1 MNNKIT
7 FITELLN
14 SKKIE
19 TSQKERLF
27 LLIANE
33 LKKSNTSDEKI
44 LAEIDAIKKK
54 IGGFEKIG
62 EDANS
67 DLETESNF
75 ILDNIDLSEET
86 DFPLSRLTESKNLK
100 NTKPGKN
107 NLQTT
112 KPEIETLIEENL
124 FFHNPKKI
132 TDFLNNFRENTDL
145 KWSSHI
151 WESKEKYSSIND
163 FIIGLNNDRK
173 TYLFNDLFNYN
184 LDLYN
189 LIRYFLFDPKSKII
203 DEVPEYGWPN
213 LNEVKIGWQTPNNL
227 LIDWCKENYDE
238 HINSLNF
245 KFPME
250 FHLPKKLTPKNK
262 INGKFI
268 STFEDIV
275 NLFKNEI
282 QFRDDYLYDEIK
294 KKVSTII
301 DFNVELDDNLKGVHL
316 YTYTRGFI
324 MAVGRIFEMF
334 KKNELFKDVR
344 IYSEFKQDCFIIKIN
359 QIGSFPTKRIQERN
373 LKSFIGGD
381 LNIII
386 GNVFSLCD
394 YSIISKFK
402 DENGNEI
409 NGELV
414 LLSEKTK
421 GNREKN
427 KLKSLFTTPELI
439 SAEGKVDGFMHQFK
453 FYL

>member
-19 TSQKERLF
+19 ASQKERLF
-27 LLIANE
+27 MLTANE
-33 LKKSNTSDEKI
+33 LKKSNETDEKI

-54 IGGFEKIG
+54 LEGFEKSKVKPNACF
-62 EDANS
+62 DS
-67 DLETESNF
+67 ESNF
-75 ILDNIDLSEET
+75 MFDEIDLSKGIEF
-86 DFPLSRLTESKNLK
+86 DLSGLSPNEDLNITNPESEILLK
-100 NTKPGKN
+100 
-107 NLQTT
+107 
-112 KPEIETLIEENL
+112 ENL
-124 FFHNPKKI
+124 LIHDPKKI
-132 TDFLNNFRENTDL
+132 SVFLNNFRENTDL

-151 WESKEKYSSIND
+151 WESKEKYSSISD
-163 FIIGLNNDRK
+163 FIKGINEDKK
-173 TYLFNDLFNYN
+173 TYLFNELFNYN

-189 LIRYFLFDPKSKII
+189 LIRFFLYHNKSEII
-203 DEVPEYGWPN
+203 DGVPKYGWPN
-213 LNEVKIGWQTPNNL
+213 LNEVKIGWQTPNDL
-227 LIDWCKENYDE
+227 LISWCKENYDK
-238 HINSLNF
+238 HINSSNF

-250 FHLPKKLTPKNK
+250 FPLPKNLTPKNK

-268 STFEDIV
+268 STFDDIV

-294 KKVSTII
+294 KKVSTIS
-301 DFNVELDDNLKGVHL
+301 DFSVKLDDNLKGVQL

-402 DENGNEI
+402 DEKGNEI

-414 LLSEKTK
+414 LLSENTK

-439 SAEGKVDGFMHQFK
+439 SVEGKIDGFMHQFK

>member
-14 SKKIE
+14 SKTIE
-19 TSQKERLF
+19 ASQKERLF
-27 LLIANE
+27 MLTANE
-33 LKKSNTSDEKI
+33 LKKSNETDEKI
-44 LAEIDAIKKK
+44 LAEIDAIKKQIK
-54 IGGFEKIG
+54 GFEKIG
-62 EDANS
+62 EDDNA
-67 DLETESNF
+67 DYETESNF
-75 ILDNIDLSEET
+75 IHDDIDLSEET
-86 DFPLSRLTESKNLK
+86 DFNLSRLTENKNLK
-100 NTKPGKN
+100 I
-107 NLQTT
+107 T
-112 KPEIETLIEENL
+112 KPENQTSIDDNL
-124 FFHNPKKI
+124 FIHNPKKI
-132 TDFLNNFRENTDL
+132 TAFLNNFRENTDL

-163 FIIGLNNDRK
+163 FIKGLNEDKK

-189 LIRYFLFDPKSKII
+189 LIRYFLYDPKSEMI
-203 DEVPEYGWPN
+203 DGVPKYGWPN
-213 LNEVKIGWQTPNNL
+213 LNDVKIGWQTPNNL

-238 HINSLNF
+238 QINSLNF

-294 KKVSTII
+294 KKVSTIS
-301 DFNVELDDNLKGVHL
+301 DFTVELDDNLKGVHL

-344 IYSEFKQDCFIIKIN
+344 IYSEFKQDSFIIKIN

-414 LLSEKTK
+414 LLSQNTK

>member
-19 TSQKERLF
+19 ASQKERLF
-27 LLIANE
+27 MLTANE
-33 LKKSNTSDEKI
+33 LAKSTEIDEKI
-44 LAEIDAIKKK
+44 LFEIAAIKKQLK
-54 IGGFEKIG
+54 AFEKHEIKPTV
-62 EDANS
+62 DS
-67 DLETESNF
+67 DSESNLTF
-75 ILDNIDLSEET
+75 EDIDLSEVT
-86 DFPLSRLTESKNLK
+86 KFDLSGLTTNIDLNITNLDSKNSHK
-100 NTKPGKN
+100 
-107 NLQTT
+107 
-112 KPEIETLIEENL
+112 ENL
-124 FFHNPKKI
+124 LIHNPKKI
-132 TDFLNNFRENTDL
+132 TAFLNNFRENTDL

-163 FIIGLNNDRK
+163 FIKGLNEDKK

-189 LIRYFLFDPKSKII
+189 LIRYFLYDPKSEMI
-203 DEVPEYGWPN
+203 DEVPKYGWPN
-213 LNEVKIGWQTPNNL
+213 LNELKIGWQTPNNL

-238 HINSLNF
+238 HINSMKF

-250 FHLPKKLTPKNK
+250 FPLPKSLTPKNK

-268 STFEDIV
+268 STFEDVV
-275 NLFKNEI
+275 NIFKNEI

-294 KKVSTII
+294 KKTSTIT
-301 DFNVELDDNLKGVHL
+301 DFNIELDDNLKEVQF

-324 MAVGRIFEMF
+324 MAIGRIFEMF
-334 KKNELFKDVR
+334 KMNELFKEIR
-344 IYSEFKQDCFIIKIN
+344 ICSELKQNYFIVKII
-359 QIGSFPTKRIQERN
+359 QIGSFPTKKIQEGN
-373 LKSFIGGD
+373 LKNFIGGD

-394 YSIISKFK
+394 YSIVSKFK

-409 NGELV
+409 IGELV
-414 LLSEKTK
+414 LLTEHTK

-439 SAEGKVDGFMHQFK
+439 PVEGNVEGFMHQFK

>member
-19 TSQKERLF
+19 ASQKERLF
-27 LLIANE
+27 MLTADE
-33 LKKSNTSDEKI
+33 LKKSTETDEKI
-44 LAEIDAIKKK
+44 IAEIDAIKKQLK
-54 IGGFEKIG
+54 DFEKS
-62 EDANS
+62 EVYPNAKLDS
-67 DLETESNF
+67 ESNF
-75 ILDNIDLSEET
+75 IFDNVDLSAET
-86 DFPLSRLTESKNLK
+86 NFDLSKLSNNQNSKIK
-100 NTKPGKN
+100 IPVT
-107 NLQTT
+107 
-112 KPEIETLIEENL
+112 ETLLKESL
-124 FFHNPKKI
+124 FIHNPKKI

-250 FHLPKKLTPKNK
+250 FHLPKNLTPKNK

-268 STFEDIV
+268 TTYEDIV

-294 KKVSTII
+294 KKVSTIS
-301 DFNVELDDNLKGVHL
+301 DFTVELDVNLKGVQL

-324 MAVGRIFEMF
+324 MAVGRVFEMF

-359 QIGSFPTKRIQERN
+359 QIGSFPTKRIQESN

-414 LLSEKTK
+414 LLSENTK

-427 KLKSLFTTPELI
+427 KLKSLFTSPELI
-439 SAEGKVDGFMHQFK
+439 LVEGKVDGFMHQFK

>member
-19 TSQKERLF
+19 ASQKERLF
-27 LLIANE
+27 MLTANE
-33 LKKSNTSDEKI
+33 LKKSTETDEKI
-44 LAEIDAIKKK
+44 IAEIDAIKKQLK
-54 IGGFEKIG
+54 DFEKS
-62 EDANS
+62 EVFPNAKLDS
-67 DLETESNF
+67 ESNF
-75 ILDNIDLSEET
+75 IIDNIDLSEET
-86 DFPLSRLTESKNLK
+86 NFDSSKSSNNK
-100 NTKPGKN
+100 NSKVKTPAF
-107 NLQTT
+107 
-112 KPEIETLIEENL
+112 ETLHKESL
-124 FFHNPKKI
+124 FIHNPKKI

-163 FIIGLNNDRK
+163 FIKGLNEDKK

-189 LIRYFLFDPKSKII
+189 LIRYFLYDPKNEMI
-203 DEVPEYGWPN
+203 DGVPKYGWPN

-227 LIDWCKENYDE
+227 IIDWCKENYDE

-294 KKVSTII
+294 KKVSTIS
-301 DFNVELDDNLKGVHL
+301 DFTVELDDNLKGVHL

-414 LLSEKTK
+414 LLSENTK

>member
-1 MNNKIT
+1 MNNKLT

-19 TSQKERLF
+19 ASQKERLF
-27 LLIANE
+27 MLTAKE
-33 LKKSNTSDEKI
+33 LKKSTETDEKI
-44 LAEIDAIKKK
+44 LAEIDAIKKQLK
-54 IGGFEKIG
+54 DFEKS
-62 EDANS
+62 EEYPHAKLDF
-67 DLETESNF
+67 ESNF
-75 ILDNIDLSEET
+75 LFDHIDLSEEPNL
-86 DFPLSRLTESKNLK
+86 DLSKLSNNTNSKIK
-100 NTKPGKN
+100 IPAT
-107 NLQTT
+107 
-112 KPEIETLIEENL
+112 ETLHKESL
-124 FFHNPKKI
+124 FIHNPRKI

-213 LNEVKIGWQTPNNL
+213 LNEVKIGWQTPKNL

-238 HINSLNF
+238 HFNSLNF

-250 FHLPKKLTPKNK
+250 FHLPKNLTPKNK

-268 STFEDIV
+268 TTFEDIV
-275 NLFKNEI
+275 NIFKNEI

-294 KKVSTII
+294 KKVSTIS
-301 DFNVELDDNLKGVHL
+301 DFTVELDDNLKGVQL

-334 KKNELFKDVR
+334 KKNELFKEVR
-344 IYSEFKQDCFIIKIN
+344 IYSEFKKDCFIIKIN

-414 LLSEKTK
+414 LLSENTK

-427 KLKSLFTTPELI
+427 KLKSLFTSPELI
-439 SAEGKVDGFMHQFK
+439 PIDVNVEGFMHQFK

>member
-14 SKKIE
+14 SKRIE
-19 TSQKERLF
+19 ASQKERLF
-27 LLIANE
+27 MLTANE
-33 LKKSNTSDEKI
+33 LKKSNETDEKI
-44 LAEIDAIKKK
+44 LAEIDSIKKRIK
-54 IGGFEKIG
+54 GFEKIG
-62 EDANS
+62 KNVDA
-67 DLETESNF
+67 DFETESNF
-75 ILDNIDLSEET
+75 IHDNIDLSEET
-86 DFPLSRLTESKNLK
+86 DFALSRLTKNK
-100 NTKPGKN
+100 NFKF
-107 NLQTT
+107 T
-112 KPEIETLIEENL
+112 KPESETSQEDNL

-132 TDFLNNFRENTDL
+132 TAFLNNFRENTDL

-163 FIIGLNNDRK
+163 FINGLNNDRK

-189 LIRYFLFDPKSKII
+189 LIRYFLFDPKSKIF
-203 DEVPEYGWPN
+203 DGVPKYGWPN
-213 LNEVKIGWQTPNNL
+213 LNEVKIGWQTPDCL
-227 LIDWCKENYDE
+227 LKDWCKENYDE
-238 HINSLNF
+238 HINSVNF

-250 FHLPKKLTPKNK
+250 FQLPKNLTPKNK

-268 STFEDIV
+268 SSFEDVV

-294 KKVSTII
+294 KKASTIS
-301 DFNVELDDNLKGVHL
+301 DFTFQLDDNLKGVQL

-344 IYSEFKQDCFIIKIN
+344 IYSEFGQDCFIIKIN
-359 QIGSFPTKRIQERN
+359 QIGSFPTKRIQRRN

-394 YSIISKFK
+394 YSIFSKFK

-414 LLSEKTK
+414 LLSENTK

-439 SAEGKVDGFMHQFK
+439 SVEGNVDGFMHQFK